1 MSDEKQEYVV
11 NYIRALKAVEDEM
24 EPFKD
29 HKRDLK
35 ANYIENQ
42 WLTKEE
48 ISMAVKAYRLMKTE
62 VVFDELM
69 EYYDKLKGI

>member
-62 VVFDELM
+62 VDFDELM
-69 EYYDKLKGI
+69 EYYDKL

>member
-1 MSDEKQEYVV
+1 MSDQKQEYIV
-11 NYIRALKAVEDEM
+11 NYIKALKAVEDEM
-24 EPFKD
+24 EPFKE

-35 ANYIENQ
+35 ANYIENN
-42 WLTKEE
+42 WLTREE

-62 VVFDELM
+62 VDFDELM

>member
-1 MSDEKQEYVV
+1 MSDQKQEYIV
-11 NYIRALKAVEDEM
+11 NYNKALKAGEDEM
-24 EPFKD
+24 EPVKE

-35 ANYIENQ
+35 ANYIENN
-42 WLTKEE
+42 WLTREE

-62 VVFDELM
+62 VDFDELM

>member
-1 MSDEKQEYVV
+1 MSDERQEHVV

-62 VVFDELM
+62 VDFDELM

>member
-1 MSDEKQEYVV
+1 MSDEKQEHVV
-11 NYIRALKAVEDEM
+11 NYIKALKAVEDEM

-62 VVFDELM
+62 VDFDELM